1 MLAVK
6 GLPVELVNPSL
17 VSWVTISLSSHRCAM
32 ARILATNASD
42 SGSPRVVRPPPSLDC
57 FRRSTLPADLQAFA
71 IAWPSDVEEVCTRPG
86 PPPPRTGDDHVR
98 PDGAIHCRL

>member
-32 ARILATNASD
+32 ARILATNAS
-42 SGSPRVVRPPPSLDC
+42 G
-57 FRRSTLPADLQAFA
+57 
-71 IAWPSDVEEVCTRPG
+71 
-86 PPPPRTGDDHVR
+86 
-98 PDGAIHCRL
+98 